1 MTRELRAPC
10 RGPGFSSEQ
19 PHGDSQPS
27 QTPIPGIQH
36 VPLSSVSCLC
46 RHRVYKHA
54 NTHTNKYV
62 NI

>member
-36 VPLSSVSCLC
+36 VPLSSVC
-46 RHRVYKHA
+46 A
-54 NTHTNKYV
+54 GTGPINMQTNTHTNKYV